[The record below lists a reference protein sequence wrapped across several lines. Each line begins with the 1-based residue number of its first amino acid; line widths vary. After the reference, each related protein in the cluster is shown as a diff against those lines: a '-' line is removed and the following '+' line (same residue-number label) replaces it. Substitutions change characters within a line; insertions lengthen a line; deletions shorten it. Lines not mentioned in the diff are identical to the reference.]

1 MKKNDPGKANDGA
14 AAEKLREAVRDY
26 YEAAFESTAAVQES
40 NARLARSFVEGSIEA
55 LEAQA
60 EVSHHTLQSL
70 AELAREQQEAFQEL
84 SRRSLDAY
92 DGFLD
97 SLFSYYK
104 EVLKKPRRDRRSAL
118 DPTVRLSQA
127 TYALMLD
134 LPAEAALKTDGFSF
148 RFFRVVSKPRQRE
161 T

>member
-1 MKKNDPGKANDGA
+1 MEKNDAGKANDGA

-40 NARLARSFVEGSIEA
+40 NARLARSFVEGSIEV

-104 EVLKKPRRDRRSAL
+104 EVLRNLEEISDRR
-118 DPTVRLSQA
+118 
-127 TYALMLD
+127 
-134 LPAEAALKTDGFSF
+134 
-148 RFFRVVSKPRQRE
+148 
-161 T
+161 

>member
-1 MKKNDPGKANDGA
+1 MEKNDAGKPNDRA
-14 AAEKLREAVRDY
+14 AAEKLTDTVRDY
-26 YEAAFESTAAVQES
+26 YEAALESTAAMQES
-40 NARLARSFVEGSIEA
+40 NARLARSVVEGSIEA

-92 DGFLD
+92 GGFLD

-104 EVLKKPRRDRRSAL
+104 EVLSNSKEIGDRR
-118 DPTVRLSQA
+118 
-127 TYALMLD
+127 
-134 LPAEAALKTDGFSF
+134 
-148 RFFRVVSKPRQRE
+148 
-161 T
+161 